1 MYATILSGR
10 SPATA
15 RRPRSSEN
23 SHGVLWSMNPPPFR
37 FVRQNAG
44 PPARFARRFGAYLPN
59 ASLPHPSRGYHAP
72 LARAPR

>member
-1 MYATILSGR
+1 M
-10 SPATA
+10 
-15 RRPRSSEN
+15 
-23 SHGVLWSMNPPPFR
+23 LWSMNPPPFR